1 MNPHLLRRA
10 PLLASLALLWPI
22 LAGSGDTPPPGQT
35 ALRPGTQEPRSF
47 RASVTTEAAY
57 EYQIFVPQ
65 APAGPATTPARPWPL
80 LIFLHGAG
88 ERGSD
93 VAKVTV
99 HGPPRIVGSRPD
111 FPFVVASPQCP
122 DHAFWDPAQLDLFLD
137 HLLATYPVD
146 PSRVCLT
153 GLSMGGNGSWAW
165 ATRSPH
171 RFAAVAPICGWA
183 DPVRVW
189 LASGPR
195 REALSR
201 LPIWAFHG
209 AKDNVVPLEGS
220 QAMVAAFERIGNKPR
235 LTIDPEAGHDS
246 WTAAYANTALY
257 DWFLTQRR
265 P

>member
-1 MNPHLLRRA
+1 MNPHLLRCAPLIACLALLR
-10 PLLASLALLWPI
+10 PLLAASQTT
-22 LAGSGDTPPPGQT
+22 SPPPT
-35 ALRPGTQEPRSF
+35 AVRPGTQEARSF

-57 EYQIFVPQ
+57 AYQLFVPKDPAA
-65 APAGPATTPARPWPL
+65 APGHTWPL
-80 LIFLHGAG
+80 LVFLHGAG
-88 ERGSD
+88 ERGTD
-93 VAKVTV
+93 IAKVTV
-99 HGPPRIVGSRPD
+99 HGPPRIVASRPD

-146 PSRVCLT
+146 PSRVYLT